1 MSITGRKRAGQAAS
15 ARGNERSDTMRIG
28 VYGGSFNPIHNGH
41 IHLAETALKE
51 LRLDRLY
58 FVPSKK
64 SPHRSVAEYAPDED
78 RLEMLRLA
86 AKTNDRFFVSDYEI
100 KSDRVSYT
108 IYTIEHF
115 RREFP
120 DDELF
125 LLVGSDMLLS
135 FDTWYRFEEILSSVT
150 LCVVSREQ
158 CDLPE
163 LKKKSADLSK
173 YGKILVSKAS
183 PTVISSTEVRKKI
196 AKNKDCSCYL
206 DKNVVQYIKSKG
218 LYSVRGDNVLQ
229 YNPEDKKKILKSKL
243 TLKRYTHSL
252 NVAAE
257 CRKLAEKYGEDM
269 DKAYFAGLLHDI
281 CKELPENEQR
291 ALVLESGYTVCREEM
306 ETRSLL
312 HGIAG
317 AYYVKKEF
325 GVEDIDILNSIRFH
339 TVGRGGMSRL
349 EEIVYIGD
357 LVSAERDYKDVDKMR
372 RLAYTDINAAM
383 LEAFAFS
390 MKSVIKK
397 GGVIPICTVEGYN
410 FYTRL
415 LKQEKK

>member
-1 MSITGRKRAGQAAS
+1 
-15 ARGNERSDTMRIG
+15 MRIG
-28 VYGGSFNPIHNGH
+28 IYGGSFNPVHNGH
-41 IHLAETALKE
+41 IHLAETAVKDLG
-51 LRLDRLY
+51 LDRLY
-58 FVPSKK
+58 FVPSRK
-64 SPHRSVAEYAPDED
+64 SPHRSMAEYAPDGD

-86 AKTNDRFFVSDYEI
+86 VKGRDKLFVSDYEI

-108 IYTIEHF
+108 IYTVEHF

-120 DDELF
+120 EDELF

-135 FDTWYRFEEILSSVT
+135 FDTWHRFDEILGNVT
-150 LCVVSREQ
+150 LCVVSRQ
-158 CDLPE
+158 NGDVPE
-163 LKKKSADLSK
+163 LKKKAEELEK
-173 YGKILVSKAS
+173 YGRIIVSEAP
-183 PTVISSTEVRKKI
+183 PTEVSSTEVRKKI
-196 AKNKDCSCYL
+196 AKNEDFTCYL
-206 DKNVVQYIKSKG
+206 DENVVQYIRSVG
-218 LYSVRGDNVLQ
+218 LYSVRGEKDLQ

-243 TLKRYTHSL
+243 TAKRYTHSL
-252 NVAAE
+252 NVADE
-257 CRKLAEKYGEDM
+257 CRKLAEKYGEDP

-281 CKELPENEQR
+281 CKELPEEEQR
-291 ALVLESGYTVCREEM
+291 ALVAESGFTVCREEM

-339 TVGRGGMSRL
+339 TVGRAGMSRL

-357 LVSAERDYKDVDKMR
+357 LVSAERDYKDVEKMR
-372 RLAYTDINAAM
+372 RLAYTDLDLAM

-397 GGVIPICTVEGYN
+397 GGVIPVCTVEGYN

-415 LKQEKK
+415 LKEEKK